1 MAELKTVAKEY
12 KGKVSVHFIA
22 KRRGGGGGGGGGD
35 LLAAGRDAPWLA
47 LLIRVRLPHGPC

>member
-22 KRRGGGGGGGGGD
+22 KKRGGGGIVGC
-35 LLAAGRDAPWLA
+35 W
-47 LLIRVRLPHGPC
+47 